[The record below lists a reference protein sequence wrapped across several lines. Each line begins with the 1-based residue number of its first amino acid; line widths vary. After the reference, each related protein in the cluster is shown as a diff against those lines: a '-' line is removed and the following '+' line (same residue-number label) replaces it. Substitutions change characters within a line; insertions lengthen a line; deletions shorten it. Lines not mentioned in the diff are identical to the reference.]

1 VDVALL
7 PEAGSS
13 LLMPARIGHARAFS
27 MFALGEVISGQVAA
41 DWGIANAALPASDV
55 SARAR
60 AAAVALAGKSP
71 KSVLLT
77 KHLLHNSALI
87 LRTIEAECALLPDR
101 VTSPEAQAIYRSF
114 LTRK

>member
-1 VDVALL
+1 
-7 PEAGSS
+7 
-13 LLMPARIGHARAFS
+13 MPARIGHTRAFS

-41 DWGIANAALPASDV
+41 EWGIANAALAANEV

-60 AAAVALAGKSP
+60 AAAVALAGKSS

-77 KHLLHNSALI
+77 KHLLHDGARI
-87 LRTIEAECALLPDR
+87 LRAIETECALLPER